1 MKNDRRE
8 DGEGEMMKN
17 SQGLTDRAK
26 ERSDTEDRRYRRQTA
41 KLKNACC
48 AVNCSQ
54 AARC

>member
-26 ERSDTEDRRYRRQTA
+26 ERSGAIQKIEDTGDRRRNSKMPVA
-41 KLKNACC
+41 L
-48 AVNCSQ
+48 
-54 AARC
+54 